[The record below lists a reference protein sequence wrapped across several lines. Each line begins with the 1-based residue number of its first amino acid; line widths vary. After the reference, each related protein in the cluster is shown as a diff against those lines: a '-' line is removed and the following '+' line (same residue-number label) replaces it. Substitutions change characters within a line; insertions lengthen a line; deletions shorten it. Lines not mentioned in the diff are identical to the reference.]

1 MSTGDS
7 GNGAQ
12 VYIDKVERSLGAVDE
27 LDPAKV
33 RLNLAKWI
41 LIGLFLL
48 IVGAEA
54 ALLYAP
60 ADRQEQAKAI
70 FEFAKSFGPPIVTLV
85 IGFYF
90 RSESTS

>member
-1 MSTGDS
+1 MA
-7 GNGAQ
+7 GNQQEGK
-12 VYIDKVERSLGAVDE
+12 DKVELKTVEEQLGKINE

-41 LIGLFLL
+41 LAGVFVL
-48 IVGAEA
+48 IVGSS
-54 ALLYAP
+54 LGMLYAP
-60 ADRQEQAKAI
+60 GDRLEQTKAI

-90 RSESTS
+90 RSEGTT

>member
-1 MSTGDS
+1 MSASDTGS
-7 GNGAQ
+7 NG
-12 VYIDKVERSLGAVDE
+12 KVHLESIERELGAVDE

-41 LIGLFLL
+41 LIGVFV
-48 IVGAEA
+48 IFAGSAA

-60 ADRQEQAKAI
+60 NDRLEQAKAI
-70 FEFAKSFGPPIVTLV
+70 FEFAKAFGPPIVTLV

-90 RSESTS
+90 RSEGTT